1 MRGLFKSVSLVSG
14 TTLISRVLG
23 FVRDVAFA
31 SFFGANFDFDAFLVA
46 FKIPN
51 FMRKLF
57 AEGAFSQAF
66 VPVLMSYYVKS
77 PKEEVLEFI
86 DKVFGN
92 LMAALIIVSL
102 LVMLFA
108 PYVVSMFAPGYIAF
122 PAKFEITVK
131 MLRVTFPYA
140 LFISLTAMLGAIYNC
155 KKKFFLPAV
164 CPTILNICA
173 IVFACLS
180 NYYNETIIVLAWG
193 ILIGGILQ
201 LAFLLYG
208 MKSIQRRPRPK
219 ISFKD
224 KGVIEVAKLMSAALF
239 GVSVAQIGMIIDTF
253 LASFLPSGSISWL
266 YYSERLLNLPL
277 ALFATAIST
286 VMLPYLASCYA
297 KKDDKE
303 YNEKLDWGIRLIV
316 VISFPAAIGL
326 YALAEPILLTLFHHG
341 SFTVLDVHMSALSM
355 CSFAL
360 GLPAFMLVK
369 VTVGAFYARK
379 DIKTPVRVAAYALIL
394 DIILSLMLLKP
405 MGHAGLALAVS
416 VSAWFNGLWLFKV
429 LVGRKLLHLSYDTKK
444 VFFASVY
451 ASVVMLVFIKLWVP
465 SIEVWV
471 QYSLSMRF
479 FATFM
484 CIALAVVVY
493 AINLKLCGV
502 GTKLFLSD
510 DLAANSNPQP
520 AQ

>member
-1 MRGLFKSVSLVSG
+1 MRGLFKSISLVSG

-66 VPVLMSYYVKS
+66 VPVLMSYYVKNS
-77 PKEEVLEFI
+77 KEDALEFI

-92 LMAALIIVSL
+92 LMLSLIILTL
-102 LVMLFA
+102 LVMLCA
-108 PYVVSMFAPGYIAF
+108 PYVVGLFAPGYLAF
-122 PAKFEITVK
+122 PLKFAITTK
-131 MLRVTFPYA
+131 MLRITFPYA
-140 LFISLTAMLGAIYNC
+140 IFISLTAMVGAIYNC
-155 KKKFFLPAV
+155 KKKFFFPAL
-164 CPTILNICA
+164 CPAILNIC
-173 IVFACLS
+173 S
-180 NYYNETIIVLAWG
+180 IICAYCSQYFHGSIIFLAWG
-193 ILIGGILQ
+193 ILIAGMLQ
-201 LAFLLYG
+201 LVFLLFG
-208 MKSIQRRPRPK
+208 MRSIQRKPRPK

-224 KGVIEVAKLMSAALF
+224 KGVAEVVKLMSAALF
-239 GVSVAQIGMIIDTF
+239 GVSVSQIGMIIDTF

-297 KKDDKE
+297 KKNNKE
-303 YNEKLDWGIRLIV
+303 YNEKVDWGIRLII
-316 VISFPAAIGL
+316 VISLPAAVGL
-326 YALAEPILLTLFHHG
+326 YVLAQPILLTLFYHG
-341 SFTVLDVHMSALSM
+341 SFTLLDVNMSSLSL

-379 DIKTPVRVAAYALIL
+379 DIKTPVKVAVYALIV
-394 DIILSLMLLKP
+394 DIALSLILFKP
-405 MGHAGLALAVS
+405 MAHAGLALAVS
-416 VSAWFNGLWLFKV
+416 VSAWFNGLWLFKI
-429 LVGRKLLHLSYDTKK
+429 LLNRGLLQLSHETKK
-444 VFFASVY
+444 VFFVSAYS
-451 ASVVMLVFIKLWVP
+451 SLVMMILLKLLLP
-465 SIEVWV
+465 NINVWV
-471 QYSLSMRF
+471 SYPTGARF
-479 FATFM
+479 LATFM
-484 CIALAVVVY
+484 CIILSIIIY

-502 GTKLFLSD
+502 KSWMFISD
-510 DLAANSNPQP
+510 KQAANNFDI
-520 AQ
+520 A

>member
-57 AEGAFSQAF
+57 AEGAFAQAF

-92 LMAALIIVSL
+92 LMSSLIIVTL

-108 PYVVSMFAPGYIAF
+108 PYVVSIFAPGYLAF
-122 PAKFEITVK
+122 PAKFDITVK
-131 MLRVTFPYA
+131 MLRITFPYA
-140 LFISLTAMLGAIYNC
+140 IFISLTAMLGAIYNC
-155 KKKFFLPAV
+155 KKKFFLPAI

-173 IVFACLS
+173 ILFAYLS
-180 NYYNETIIVLAWG
+180 DYCNESIILLAWG
-193 ILIGGILQ
+193 ILLAGVLQ
-201 LAFLLYG
+201 LSFMLFG
-208 MKSIQRRPRPK
+208 MKSIQRRPRPR

-224 KGVIEVAKLMSAALF
+224 KGVVEVVKLMSAALF
-239 GVSVAQIGMIIDTF
+239 GVSVAQLGLIIDTF

-297 KKDDKE
+297 KQNDIE
-303 YNEKLDWGIRLIV
+303 YNEKLDWGIRLIMV
-316 VISFPAAIGL
+316 VSFPAAIGL
-326 YALAEPILLTLFHHG
+326 YALAKPILLTLFHHG
-341 SFTVLDVHMSALSM
+341 NFTVFDVNMSALSM

-369 VTVGAFYARK
+369 VAVGAFYSRK
-379 DIKTPVRVAAYALIL
+379 DIKTPVRVAVYALIV
-394 DIILSLMLLKP
+394 DVVLSLALLKP
-405 MGHAGLALAVS
+405 LAHAGLALAVS
-416 VSAWFNGLWLFKV
+416 VSAWFNGMWLFKT
-429 LVGRKLLHLSYDTKK
+429 LIDRKLLRLSQDTKK
-444 VFFASVY
+444 VFFASLY
-451 ASVVMLVFIKLWVP
+451 ASMIMLLFIYLCVP
-465 SIEVWV
+465 GLEVWTDYTT
-471 QYSLSMRF
+471 QMRF
-479 FATFM
+479 FATFSY
-484 CIALAVVVY
+484 ITLAIVVY
-493 AINLKLCGV
+493 VINLKLCGV
-502 GTKLFLSD
+502 GAKFFITD
-510 DLAANSNPQP
+510 ELAAGNNLE
-520 AQ
+520 AA